1 MKKIIPRKSRKLR
14 IAQKKQYVKEI
25 DIYTEQDA
33 MHTKRISLYCR
44 AVKYSSQQLILRFT
58 SRISAIPAALVRK
71 YQE

>member
-1 MKKIIPRKSRKLR
+1 MKKLYREKVGNYVLLKK
-14 IAQKKQYVKEI
+14 KKQYVKEI

-58 SRISAIPAALVRK
+58 RISAIPAALVRK